1 MNRYLL
7 PKDDD
12 GTGTA
17 KRRIPIESPVGIYRI
32 GNGTYTIVAETAED
46 LIDLGVK
53 DSTVSRKTAG
63 QPPVELAPTSRGISV
78 RNHGST
84 NPITLRT
91 KIKAQQLRIGESANV
106 TDDCFVQV
114 GINVELQA
122 TVEQHGGGESGSEL
136 AAAGRQ
142 NGVSPA
148 AHAKTI
154 ADNLRNAS
162 QGSVTDA
169 RKVVDDMQTFV
180 ADHPST
186 MTDTNRSVRILNR
199 SPLDWRAKP
208 RACTIPKP
216 SILSGRQNSSSSVT
230 GSNSSTSGNR
240 AQTAGGAVITSPV
253 ANFYIPRSSSS
264 TYATVISGSRSD
276 LAAAAMRR
284 FTRRALSGTTHP
296 STSRSRS
303 QQTRSERSP
312 QRPRKTSFKR
322 PKPGRSSIPESGTNS
337 CGPSTNTSSAS
348 STPATNFRGS
358 PWNSWTAG
366 RSPTG

>member
-91 KIKAQQLRIGESANV
+91 KIKAKQLRIGESANV

-180 ADHPST
+180 ADHPIDDDRYEQICENLEQITARLESKAKGLHNT
-186 MTDTNRSVRILNR
+186 ETLDPEWQAELQQLSDRIEQLYVR
-199 SPLDWRAKP
+199 K
-208 RACTIPKP
+208 
-216 SILSGRQNSSSSVT
+216 
-230 GSNSSTSGNR
+230 
-240 AQTAGGAVITSPV
+240 
-253 ANFYIPRSSSS
+253 
-264 TYATVISGSRSD
+264 
-276 LAAAAMRR
+276 
-284 FTRRALSGTTHP
+284 
-296 STSRSRS
+296 
-303 QQTRSERSP
+303 
-312 QRPRKTSFKR
+312 
-322 PKPGRSSIPESGTNS
+322 
-337 CGPSTNTSSAS
+337 
-348 STPATNFRGS
+348 
-358 PWNSWTAG
+358 
-366 RSPTG
+366 